1 MTSSQLVRT
10 TLSLA
15 SALVTLGLVSAA
27 RADDSPP
34 APPPSEPSSTR
45 ASKAEPKS
53 EPEEADDFRLRIGF
67 NFNGGAIVS
76 PSTVGGGGFA
86 FRIGVQP
93 NSLLGVY
100 YQVSPM
106 VFAGLSAGG
115 TSADAAAVGLFQ
127 NSIMASIT
135 PIDLIEIAA
144 GPSLDYAGIATA
156 SVATDGT
163 SSSAGSSVFFG
174 AATRFALHLGGKNE
188 KTGRRTSFTLGFDPH
203 FIFGTG
209 GDPVVVLTGGLGAD
223 WY

>member
-1 MTSSQLVRT
+1 MTSSQIVRT
-10 TLSLA
+10 TLTFA
-15 SALVTLGLVSAA
+15 SALVTLGLASVASADEA
-27 RADDSPP
+27 PP
-34 APPPSEPSSTR
+34 TPPPSGASSAQT
-45 ASKAEPKS
+45 SKAEPKS

-93 NSLLGVY
+93 NSLLGIY

-127 NSIMASIT
+127 NSLMASIT

-156 SVATDGT
+156 SVSTEG
-163 SSSAGSSVFFG
+163 SGSSAGSKVFFG

-188 KTGRRTSFTLGFDPH
+188 KTGRRTSFTLVFDPH
-203 FIFGTG
+203 FIFGA